1 MWGAAGVWSGKKEDE
16 RQTHRGEESSA
27 HAPRRRRRQ
36 RRYNLEL
43 CTGGMWQYHGY
54 VLRAPWATHGMGTA
68 YAYVENAER
77 ASGTPASAHVP
88 RWKGERRVCA
98 GPGVP
103 RGKDTRDSVS
113 RSGRRVLRG
122 IFCIWICRICQV
134 SQATPSFLSRAVTGA
149 RGRLLSSSICSS
161 ILGSL
166 WPSLLRA
173 RAARALLKGFSEI
186 FLPSFCQSKRRM
198 RAHDVRKWY
207 DVDNNGY
214 FNEQFVNVSINF
226 DILHTLEDSSSDNW
240 YAHFYLC
247 EEDSY
252 VRRMFM

>member
-103 RGKDTRDSVS
+103 RGKDTRDNVS
-113 RSGRRVLRG
+113 RSGRRVLLFSVFGFVGFVRSLRRRRPFFLG
-122 IFCIWICRICQV
+122 LLPAHEV
-134 SQATPSFLSRAVTGA
+134 GSFLPPFAP
-149 RGRLLSSSICSS
+149 LSWD
-161 ILGSL
+161 L
-166 WPSLLRA
+166 
-173 RAARALLKGFSEI
+173 
-186 FLPSFCQSKRRM
+186 
-198 RAHDVRKWY
+198 Y
-207 DVDNNGY
+207 DPR
-214 FNEQFVNVSINF
+214 S
-226 DILHTLEDSSSDNW
+226 
-240 YAHFYLC
+240 
-247 EEDSY
+247 
-252 VRRMFM
+252 